1 MASSMITTG
10 IEQLQKGNFVIF
22 IDDRQ
27 RENEGDLVLAAG
39 KATAEKLNFMIKEAR
54 GIMCIAMT
62 GERLEELKIPLMVQ
76 DSTDRFGTP
85 FTVSVDAKQNT
96 TTGVSVHDRLQ
107 TVKTLIDPSSKP
119 EHLARP
125 GHLFPLRAAE
135 NGLKGRQGHTEAAV
149 ELCTR
154 AGLYPAA
161 LIVEILNEDGQ
172 SASLGELEAFG
183 ARHHIPVVPI
193 QALLRE

>member
-1 MASSMITTG
+1 MITTG